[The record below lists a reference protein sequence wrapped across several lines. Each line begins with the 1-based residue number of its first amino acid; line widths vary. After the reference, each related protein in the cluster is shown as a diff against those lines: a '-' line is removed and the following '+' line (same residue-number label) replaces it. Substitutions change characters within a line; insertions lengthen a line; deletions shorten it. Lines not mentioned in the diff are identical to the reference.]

1 MELRQVWIS
10 QTFWSRPRTHYR
22 AALSLRGFHVK
33 IRLAVMAPISHS
45 FEDETPEAKARWFRS
60 LTVDERIAMLCAW
73 TDLILENNPGIAE
86 RKDAQPVTGR
96 IRVLTLPR
104 R

>member
-1 MELRQVWIS
+1 MVGKLDFSAEPS
-10 QTFWSRPRTHYR
+10 PRD
-22 AALSLRGFHVK
+22 FHVK
-33 IRLAVMAPISHS
+33 IRLAMMAPISHS

-73 TDLILENNPGIAE
+73 TDLVLENNPEIAE

-96 IRVLTLPR
+96 IRVLTLSR